1 MRAVVAVLVALVV
14 LLLVAR
20 ACRAPGADAVVFGAG
35 GDMGAAHVGF
45 VLFMEERG
53 LLPMRFAGSSV
64 GAVVAAGCAMRMDAR
79 AMAREWHVLDYAA
92 LVAGLAASGLA
103 DDAMLRYFRMMVER
117 RTGRADTTFAELHR
131 LMGTTLVVAATC
143 VGLRACVYM
152 THTDPAYADV
162 PVALALRMSCSLPS
176 MEPVLYRGM
185 LYEDG
190 GVTDALP
197 LAAFG
202 SGNVIGVRLVR
213 GPHAPRAPNV
223 ACVSTGTGRDP
234 TELMRRGYEAARA
247 FWMC

>member
-20 ACRAPGADAVVFGAG
+20 ACRGPDAVVFGAG

-53 LLPMRFAGSSV
+53 LLPVQFAGSSV

-79 AMAREWHVLDYAA
+79 AMAREWHALDYAA
-92 LVAGLAASGLA
+92 LVAGGAPGG
-103 DDAMLRYFRMMVER
+103 DTMLRYFRLMVER
-117 RTGRADTTFAELHR
+117 HTGSADTTFAELHR
-131 LMGTTLVVAATC
+131 LTGATLVVAVTC
-143 VGLRACVYM
+143 VSLRTCVYF

-162 PVALALRMSCSLPS
+162 AVALALRMSCSLPT
-176 MEPVLYRGM
+176 MEPVWHRGV

-190 GVTDALP
+190 GVAEALP

-202 SGNVIGVRLVR
+202 AGNVIGVRLLK
-213 GPHAPRAPNV
+213 GACESPNV
-223 ACVSTGTGRDP
+223 ACVSTGIDRDP

-247 FWMC
+247 FFMVAC